1 MAKPP
6 WKMALNLGGSGAG
19 GYEQA
24 GHSSGVSGQRWKKM
38 GSWSE
43 PPYGRAWPRA
53 NLRQTQVLP
62 PPAALGRTGR
72 SPGTSDLLK
81 PWEGS
86 TGRQTSSWSR
96 KRFERVSQRSLGP
109 ALTQAA

>member
-43 PPYGRAWPRA
+43 QPYGRAWP
-53 NLRQTQVLP
+53 
-62 PPAALGRTGR
+62 
-72 SPGTSDLLK
+72 
-81 PWEGS
+81 
-86 TGRQTSSWSR
+86 
-96 KRFERVSQRSLGP
+96 
-109 ALTQAA
+109 